1 MAEVRATL
9 ANARMLENVLIV
21 KLSSLGDVV
30 HTLPAAQALR
40 ARFPGAHLAW
50 AVEAAHAPV
59 LAGQPFI
66 DEVIVWERGRS
77 GGIVAFFRGLR
88 RRPWQLA
95 VDFQGLFRSGLAA
108 WASGAKRRLGFDRR
122 RELAHWWYTECVPPQ
137 DELHAVER
145 SLALVRALGAEFA
158 VPAPRRNYV
167 SRDSAMGPRDV
178 RCVTAALFDPARW
191 FPLFPSPAD
200 RAAAES
206 WLRKH
211 GLDGTSRRLI
221 VLHPH
226 CRKPANVWPASRFAV
241 LARALMAKGLSVAL
255 LGGTAARQACDAV
268 AAAAPGILRADGQL
282 PLLASAVLL
291 GRASV
296 VVTGDTGPMHLAA
309 AVGTP
314 IVALFGPA
322 SPVRTGPY
330 TDRAEIVSARL
341 PCRPCYG
348 RDCKLGYDQPPC
360 MELISVS
367 NVLSAVE
374 RALARPAL
382 RVPA

>member
-1 MAEVRATL
+1 
-9 ANARMLENVLIV
+9 MLENVLIV

-40 ARFPGAHLAW
+40 ARFPRAHIGW

-66 DEVIVWERGRS
+66 DEVIVWERGRRS
-77 GGIVAFFRGLR
+77 GILSFLR
-88 RRPWQLA
+88 RLRQRPWQLA
-95 VDFQGLFRSGLAA
+95 VDFQGLFRSGLVS
-108 WASGAKRRLGFDRR
+108 WASGAKQRLGFDRR
-122 RELAHWWYTECVPPQ
+122 RELAHWWYTERLPPQ
-137 DELHAVER
+137 DNLHAVER
-145 SLALVRALGAEFA
+145 SLALVRSLGAEFA
-158 VPAPRRNYV
+158 APAPQRNYLSQDASV
-167 SRDSAMGPRDV
+167 GPRNV
-178 RCVTAALFDPARW
+178 CCGTAASFDPAGW

-206 WLRKH
+206 WLRRH
-211 GLDGTSRRLI
+211 GLDGASSRLVVI
-221 VLHPH
+221 HPH
-226 CRKPANVWPASRFAV
+226 CRKPANVWPAARFAV

-268 AAAAPGILRADGQL
+268 AAAAPGVLRADGQL
-282 PLLASAVLL
+282 ALLASAVLL
-291 GRASV
+291 ARASV

-322 SPVRTGPY
+322 NPVRTGPY

-348 RDCKLGYDQPPC
+348 RDCKLGYAQPPC